1 MFRRLSAIDC
11 AKKHTQLQLIMTHLG
26 QGSGELTVAIL
37 HT

>member
-1 MFRRLSAIDC
+1 MFRRLSVIDC

-26 QGSGELTVAIL
+26 QGSGELAIL